1 MGLLDGILGSVLSN
15 MQGGTQGVGMP
26 GSTQPNAGS
35 GFPGGALGGAAAAA
49 PVIMAVMHMIQ
60 ANGGLGSL
68 LQQFQR
74 AGFGSAAQ
82 SWLAPGQPNAP
93 IDASVLQQVLGQGQL
108 AQIAQKFGMSPD
120 QAASSLAQ
128 ALPGVV
134 DHMTPNGSVPE
145 NHSDMVSQVMAELQ
159 AMKR

>member
-1 MGLLDGILGSVLSN
+1 MGLLDGILGSVLNN
-15 MQGGTQGVGMP
+15 MQGGTQGGGMP
-26 GSTQPNAGS
+26 GSVQPGAG
-35 GFPGGALGGAAAAA
+35 GGLPGGLGGAAAAA
-49 PVIMAVMHMIQ
+49 PVIMAVMHLIQ

-68 LQQFQR
+68 LAQFQR

-82 SWLAPGQPNAP
+82 SWLAPGQANTP

-134 DHMTPNGSVPE
+134 DHMTPTGSVPE
-145 NHSDMVSQVMAELQ
+145 NHNDMVSQVLAELQ
-159 AMKR
+159 SMKR